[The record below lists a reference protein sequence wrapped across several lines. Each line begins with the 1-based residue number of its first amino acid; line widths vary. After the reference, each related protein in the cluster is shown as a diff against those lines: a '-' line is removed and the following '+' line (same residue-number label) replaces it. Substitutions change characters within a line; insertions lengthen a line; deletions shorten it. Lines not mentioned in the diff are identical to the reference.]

1 MGMNQGYSL
10 SIDQSD
16 QISFEWTFL
25 ANSKIEMPNSYVGDD
40 LDPKFI
46 PTMIEW
52 GWIGD
57 KPYLQA

>member
-1 MGMNQGYSL
+1 MGMNWDIPYL
-10 SIDQSD
+10 WIKLD

-25 ANSKIEMPNSYVGDD
+25 ANNKIEMPNSYVGDD

-46 PTMIEW
+46 LTMIEW

-57 KPYLQA
+57 KPYL